1 METKTDQD
9 AKSVVAAT
17 VPVGA
22 KPATLPTAARL
33 WTAIGLQ
40 YHLAVLLTIGTVVLL
55 AYANSF
61 TTGFA
66 LDNKFIILE
75 DPRLRTFSFATPQEA
90 EQTRQ
95 NLRLIF
101 TQDYWWPK
109 AVSGLYRP
117 LTTLSYWL
125 NYAVFGN
132 QNQPAGYHWF
142 NFFIH
147 WINACLVYFVV
158 LALMNNVWPALFVAC
173 LFAVHPVNVE
183 SVTNIVG
190 RGDLLAGLAVLGGFL
205 FYLRSVRGSPDTR
218 PVGWMDSL
226 LSVFYLVAS
235 VALTWKLRDFG
246 LSAWGVT
253 GVLLGLAVVGLVIA
267 GISGG
272 WQRVPW
278 LAGMMVVLTFGVF
291 AKENSVVL
299 VGVVALYDF
308 TYRLASFHRNQ
319 LINFSLNAWSWVTRG
334 YLALVPPLL
343 AMWYVRSAI
352 FEKLRP
358 PELPWVDNPLIMPG
372 ADFWTQRLTAIKVI
386 GKYLWMLVFP
396 HTLSPDYS
404 YNQIPL
410 VNWHFTSWEDIKA
423 LIALAAVVTVILVA
437 VRQYHRN
444 KAVFFFILFFFVTLL
459 PMSNLIRII
468 GSIMAERFL
477 YLPSIG
483 YAGCLTLAVYAI
495 SRRLIVK
502 LDLSEWAMRLWLQLC
517 ARGVLCLLVL
527 VYGVRAF
534 VRNFDWQDD
543 VTLWTKAVRA
553 VPNSFKSHKSL
564 AYALYE
570 LDPTPNN
577 IHLDR
582 IIEEAEKA
590 RAITDKTQ
598 IVLLHLGAY
607 YRLKGDKLAQQ
618 GPGGAL
624 TPTPESMIWYQKSVE
639 TLAAAVPLDREF
651 NEENRRK
658 LIQRGRRPEE
668 IEDVGNHE
676 IYWNLGLSLLRMGRY
691 EEALEAYQY
700 MRHLAFA
707 NPDAY
712 LSIASV
718 QLSLGRLEEAAIS
731 LIQTLL
737 LDNSRQESLRLL
749 ADLYRQIDREGCAV
763 VLAQGQPRLNVDCR
777 IVARHMCEAYR
788 GLVDVFV
795 KAKQY
800 GLARDT
806 RNTAVQQYK
815 CDPKPFDELL
825 AKIPVP
831 YAGNLPSVSF
841 R

>member
-1 METKTDQD
+1 METNTDQN
-9 AKSVVAAT
+9 
-17 VPVGA
+17 A
-22 KPATLPTAARL
+22 KPAGAVATVAEGRPVGQSVLPRL
-33 WTAIGLQ
+33 WTPIGLR
-40 YHLAVLLTIGTVVLL
+40 YHLAILLTIGTVVLL
-55 AYANSF
+55 TYANSF
-61 TTGFA
+61 TAGFA

-75 DPRLRTFSFATPQEA
+75 DPRLRVFSFATPADA
-90 EQTRQ
+90 EQTRN

-117 LTTLSYWL
+117 LTTLSFWL

-132 QNQPAGYHWF
+132 KNEPAGYHWF
-142 NFFIH
+142 NFFVH
-147 WINACLVYFVV
+147 WTNACLVYFVV

-173 LFAVHPVNVE
+173 VFAVHPVNVE

-190 RGDLLAGLAVLGGFL
+190 RGDLLAGVAVLGGLL
-205 FYLRSVRGSPDTR
+205 FYMRSVRGVPDAR
-218 PVGWMDSL
+218 PVGVMDSL
-226 LSVFYLVAS
+226 LGAAYVA
-235 VALTWKLRDFG
+235 AAGMLCWKMRDFG
-246 LSAWGVT
+246 LSAWGVVA
-253 GVLLGLAVVGLVIA
+253 VLAGMGMVALVVA

-278 LAGMMVVLTFGVF
+278 LLGAMGMLTFGVF

-299 VGVVALYDF
+299 VGAVALYDF
-308 TYRLASFHRNQ
+308 TYRVAAFRENKLSN
-319 LINFSLNAWSWVTRG
+319 LVVNAWGWLTRG
-334 YLALVPPLL
+334 YLVLVPPLL
-343 AMWYVRSAI
+343 AMWYVRGEV

-358 PELPWVDNPLIMPG
+358 PELPWVDNPLMMPG

-386 GKYLWMLVFP
+386 GKYLWLLVFP

-410 VNWHFTSWEDIKA
+410 VNWYFTSWEDWKA
-423 LIALAAVVTVILVA
+423 LIALVAVVTVLLVA
-437 VRQYHRN
+437 VRHYHRN
-444 KAVFFFILFFFVTLL
+444 KPVFWFIMFFFVALL
-459 PMSNLIRII
+459 PVSNLVRII

-483 YAGCLTLAVYAI
+483 YAGCLTILVYAV

-502 LDLSEWAMRLWLQLC
+502 LDVSEWAMRLWLQLC
-517 ARGVLCLLVL
+517 ARGVLCLVVV
-527 VYGVRAF
+527 VYGARAF

-607 YRLKGDKLAQQ
+607 YRLKGDRHAQQ

-624 TPTPESMIWYQKSVE
+624 SPTPESVIWYQKSVE

-651 NEENRRK
+651 NEDNRRK
-658 LIQRGRRPEE
+658 MLQRGHRLEE

-676 IYWNLGLSLLRMGRY
+676 IYWNLGLSLLRLGRN
-691 EEALEAYQY
+691 EEALEAYRY

-718 QLSLGRLEEAAIS
+718 QLSLGRLEDAAIS
-731 LIQTLL
+731 LLQTLL
-737 LDNSRQESLRLL
+737 LDNTRQESLRLL

-777 IVARHMCEAYR
+777 IVARHMCLAYY

-800 GLARDT
+800 ALARDT
-806 RNTAVQQYK
+806 RNNAVQQYK
-815 CDPKPFDELL
+815 CDPQAFDELL
-825 AKIPVP
+825 AGTPA
-831 YAGNLPSVSF
+831 YSVSVSVS
-841 R
+841 RP